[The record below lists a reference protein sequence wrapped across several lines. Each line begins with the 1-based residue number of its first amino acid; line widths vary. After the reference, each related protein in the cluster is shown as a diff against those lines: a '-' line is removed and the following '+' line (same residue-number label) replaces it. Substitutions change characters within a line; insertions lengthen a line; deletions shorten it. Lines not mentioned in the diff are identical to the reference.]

1 MQRPDVIILNSCVVH
16 YDQEAKSGLDEPNK
30 SIYLRLSL
38 VSGKKKTLSDSNS
51 HIELYRVGHCALCT
65 SGHMQFQASAVLIT
79 ERPERQVG
87 NSDRL
92 FKKHSGPFV
101 SQS

>member
-38 VSGKKKTLSDSNS
+38 VSGKKKKTLSDSNS

-79 ERPERQVG
+79 ERPER
-87 NSDRL
+87 
-92 FKKHSGPFV
+92 SGPFV

>member
-1 MQRPDVIILNSCVVH
+1 MD
-16 YDQEAKSGLDEPNK
+16 EAKKL
-30 SIYLRLSL
+30 IYLRLSL
-38 VSGKKKTLSDSNS
+38 VFGKKKTLLSDSNS
-51 HIELYRVGHCALCT
+51 HNELYRVGHCALST

>member
-1 MQRPDVIILNSCVVH
+1 M
-16 YDQEAKSGLDEPNK
+16 DEPNK

-38 VSGKKKTLSDSNS
+38 VSGKKKKKTVSDSNS

-87 NSDRL
+87 HSDRL